1 MLAMSAPMDPVADV
15 APMPRSAVG
24 GPSVLIAGEHAIAAE
39 QAAPLASAIYEGWVR
54 HRRYAPRPNAFRY
67 RIYMMYVDLAEVD
80 ALFAKRWLWSVGRR
94 NVAQFRRRDYFGDA
108 GVPLDTA
115 VRDLVLRETGAR
127 VRGPVRLLT
136 HLRYF
141 GLSFNPVSFYYCY
154 AEDGFTLETI
164 VADITNTPWKE
175 RHAYVLPMAH
185 AKRHGGFHGWTFDK
199 QFHVS
204 PFLPLHCRYDWR
216 FSVPDDN
223 LRVHM
228 DVYKSTTA
236 CSDDHERELD
246 ATLVL
251 RRRELSGANLARV
264 LARHPL
270 MTLKIVAA
278 IHWQAL
284 RLFLRGNP
292 VFDHASKSPAPADL
306 TP

>member
-1 MLAMSAPMDPVADV
+1 MNTPTRPLTGIISL
-15 APMPRSAVG
+15 PRSV
-24 GPSVLIAGEHAIAAE
+24 AGEQARLVANDAE
-39 QAAPLASAIYEGWVR
+39 QLAESAAPFVSAIYEGWVR
-54 HRRYAPRPNAFRY
+54 HRRYAPHPNAFRY
-67 RIYMMYVDLAEVD
+67 RMYMLYVDLAEVD
-80 ALFAKRWLWSVGRR
+80 GLFTKRWLWSVGRR
-94 NVAQFRRRDYFGDA
+94 NIAQFRRSDYFGDA
-108 GVPLDTA
+108 AIPLDTA
-115 VRDLVLRETGAR
+115 VRDLVQRETGLR
-127 VRGPVRLLT
+127 PSGPIRLLT

-154 AEDGFTLETI
+154 AADGSTLETV

-175 RHAYVLPMAH
+175 RHAYVLPISG
-185 AKRHGGFHGWTFDK
+185 AKRHGGVFGWTFDK

-216 FSVPDDN
+216 FSIPDDN

-228 DVYKSTTA
+228 DVYKSTTPN
-236 CSDDHERELD
+236 SEDFVRELD

-251 RRRELSGANLARV
+251 HRREFNGKNLARV

-292 VFDHASKSPAPADL
+292 VFDHAIKSTAPADL
-306 TP
+306 RP